1 MNMNTRLLR
10 LNVKQATTNMIAAHL
25 KSPRNKAGKKPKKNT
40 VHEKPIG
47 ASFMAPVL
55 GFLNTTDVNAM
66 PVSLMPQWVGWM
78 AGLSMQRFKRQ
89 AHANASVTRVR

>member
-1 MNMNTRLLR
+1 MNMNTKLLR
-10 LNVKQATTNMIAAHL
+10 PNVTQATMNMIAAHL
-25 KSPRNKAGKKPKKNT
+25 MSPRNSGGRKPKKNT

-66 PVSLMPQWVGWM
+66 PVSP
-78 AGLSMQRFKRQ
+78 
-89 AHANASVTRVR
+89 